1 MRKGERERV
10 RREKGKRLRPA
21 CLSGEKKREKD
32 RRGKEGG
39 REEGRERESTRETR
53 SSQSIS

>member
-21 CLSGEKKREKD
+21 CLSREKREKD

-39 REEGRERESTRETR
+39 REGGRKREH
-53 SSQSIS
+53 

>member
-21 CLSGEKKREKD
+21 CLSGEKKKRK
-32 RRGKEGG
+32 RQKGKGG
-39 REEGRERESTRETR
+39 REGRREREREH
-53 SSQSIS
+53 

>member
-21 CLSGEKKREKD
+21 CLSGEKKEKKTEGE
-32 RRGKEGG
+32 RREGG
-39 REEGRERESTRETR
+39 KKGERGSTRETR